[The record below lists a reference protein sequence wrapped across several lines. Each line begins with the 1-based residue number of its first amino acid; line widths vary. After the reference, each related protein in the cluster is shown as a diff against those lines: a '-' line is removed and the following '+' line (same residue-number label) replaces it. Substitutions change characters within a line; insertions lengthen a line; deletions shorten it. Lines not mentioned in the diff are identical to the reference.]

1 MAQLKRINTRNMS
14 REEWLELRRKS
25 IGGSDAAG
33 IIGLSSYSSPYSI
46 WANKTG
52 RLPDGEDNESMRIGR
67 DLEAYVAK
75 RWEEV
80 TGKTVRRNN
89 ALLINS
95 QYPFAHADIDRVVLG
110 EKAGLECKTTSTLN
124 IKQFHGIDFPE
135 KYYVQCVHYLAVT
148 GYDRWYLAVLVLGK
162 GFYTFTLERNEDE
175 IHALMKAEKEFW
187 DLVESD
193 TPPTLDGSDCTSEAL
208 QSIYKESR
216 NTEITLYGR
225 ENLLK
230 NYLNLKN
237 EKKVLDE
244 KISVIENTI
253 KAEMQ
258 DSEYGICG
266 AYSISWKSQSR
277 QLFQP
282 KEFAK
287 QHPEIDLQPFYKSS
301 TARPFKVTE
310 KKQEVM

>member
-1 MAQLKRINTRNMS
+1 MAQLKRIDTRNMT

-52 RLPDGEDNESMRIGR
+52 RLTDAEDNESMRIGR

-193 TPPTLDGSDCTSEAL
+193 TPPTLDGLDCTSEAL

-216 NTEITLYGR
+216 NIEITLYGR

-244 KISVIENTI
+244 KMSVIENTI

-258 DSEYGICG
+258 DSEYGSCG
-266 AYSISWKSQSR
+266 DFSVSWKSQSR

-310 KKQEVM
+310 KNRR